1 VRRHE
6 QRTAGITWVIVAV
19 LVASVG
25 ATASS
30 ARSTGSRAAAS
41 QAVSSGATGWA
52 KIARPKVRSVTGAH
66 CVNFHEGTLGGV
78 FGRSELP
85 LLAFTIGPKSAMAD
99 QMHASKA
106 KFAGPGAYR
115 NVIVMVYLGK
125 TALDE
130 SYGGLGTITVNSD
143 WRTGSFSLNNG
154 TSAGTW
160 DCGGAVR

>member
-1 VRRHE
+1 VFHRVQPSARIS
-6 QRTAGITWVIVAV
+6 AVIRLA
-19 LVASVG
+19 LVASV
-25 ATASS
+25 AAS
-30 ARSTGSRAAAS
+30 AAQAQAVNGAAA
-41 QAVSSGATGWA
+41 GWA
-52 KIARPKVRSVTGAH
+52 KVAKPKARSVAGAH

-106 KFAGPGAYR
+106 KFTGPGTYR

-125 TALDE
+125 TALED
-130 SYGGLGTITVNSD
+130 SYGGLGTVTVNSD
-143 WRTGSFSLNNG
+143 WHTGSYTLNNR

-160 DCGGAVR
+160 DCGAAVR